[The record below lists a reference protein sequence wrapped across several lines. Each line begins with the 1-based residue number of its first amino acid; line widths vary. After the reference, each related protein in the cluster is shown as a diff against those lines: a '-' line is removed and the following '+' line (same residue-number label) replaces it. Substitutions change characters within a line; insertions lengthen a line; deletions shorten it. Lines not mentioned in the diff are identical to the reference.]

1 MFLAALVTVTE
12 AVLPVPLL
20 VAAWIVG
27 VAWSTP
33 VKETAPHTL
42 AVPGEM
48 VTVTVALPGVGF
60 TPAQISTR

>member
-1 MFLAALVTVTE
+1 MFPAALVTVTE
-12 AVLPVPLL
+12 AILPVPLL
-20 VAAWIVG
+20 VAAWLVG

-33 VKETAPHTL
+33 VKEAAPHAL

-48 VTVTVALPGVGF
+48 VTVTVALPGAGF